1 MEDSWLVQHIFYGS
15 RAPWSRW
22 EAADSVRVWATN
34 TTQVRK
40 TPKLAQRLGQLQP
53 FTAVFPQECMGQ
65 LAIFQAN
72 LTPFSLAERRGVALH
87 LPADGALRPAGG
99 RLALLQPHGLR
110 SLNLKFTGLTQNL
123 GHL

>member
-1 MEDSWLVQHIFYGS
+1 MAGAAHLLWLPRALVQVGGGRFGPSLGDEHHPSEKDGPTSAFHSCIPTGMHGPTRIF
-15 RAPWSRW
+15 
-22 EAADSVRVWATN
+22 WAS
-34 TTQVRK
+34 
-40 TPKLAQRLGQLQP
+40 
-53 FTAVFPQECMGQ
+53 
-65 LAIFQAN
+65 
-72 LTPFSLAERRGVALH
+72 LTPLSLAERRGVALH